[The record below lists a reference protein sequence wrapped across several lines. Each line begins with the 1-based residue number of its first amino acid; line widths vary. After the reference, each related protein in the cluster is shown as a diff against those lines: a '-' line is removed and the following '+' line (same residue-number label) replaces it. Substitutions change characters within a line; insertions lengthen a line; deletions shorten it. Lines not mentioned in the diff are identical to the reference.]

1 MPKNNDFQTF
11 EKLAKRYNSIS
22 GNREIIIESI
32 YDYFSTFEPSNGF
45 LNDLLKL
52 PIKGVSEVY
61 LNALTQTLLEVHF
74 PEMAKLKNTP
84 EPWV

>member
-1 MPKNNDFQTF
+1 VPKNNDFHTF

-32 YDYFSTFEPSNGF
+32 YDYFSTFEPSDGF

>member
-1 MPKNNDFQTF
+1 MPKNNDFQTLK
-11 EKLAKRYNSIS
+11 KLAEGYNSI
-22 GNREIIIESI
+22 NDKRETLIDSI
-32 YDYFSTFEPSNGF
+32 RDFDSTFEPSNGF

-84 EPWV
+84 ELWV

>member
-32 YDYFSTFEPSNGF
+32 YDYFSTFEPSDGF

>member
-1 MPKNNDFQTF
+1 MPKNNDFQTLK
-11 EKLAKRYNSIS
+11 KLAKRYNSIS

>member
-1 MPKNNDFQTF
+1 MPKNNDFHTF

-32 YDYFSTFEPSNGF
+32 RDFDSTFEPSDGF

-52 PIKGVSEVY
+52 PINGVSEVY

>member
-1 MPKNNDFQTF
+1 MPKNNDFHTF

-32 YDYFSTFEPSNGF
+32 YDYFSTFEPSDGF

>member
-1 MPKNNDFQTF
+1 VPKNNDFQTLK
-11 EKLAKRYNSIS
+11 KLAEGY
-22 GNREIIIESI
+22 
-32 YDYFSTFEPSNGF
+32 NGF

>member
-1 MPKNNDFQTF
+1 MPKNNDFHTF

>member
-1 MPKNNDFQTF
+1 MPKNNDFQTLK
-11 EKLAKRYNSIS
+11 KLAEGYNSI
-22 GNREIIIESI
+22 NDKRETLIDSI

>member
-1 MPKNNDFQTF
+1 VPKNNDFQTLK
-11 EKLAKRYNSIS
+11 KLAEGYNSI
-22 GNREIIIESI
+22 NDKRETLIDSI
-32 YDYFSTFEPSNGF
+32 RDFDSTFEPSNGF

-84 EPWV
+84 ELWV

>member
-32 YDYFSTFEPSNGF
+32 YDYFSTFEPSDGF

-52 PIKGVSEVY
+52 HIKGVSEVY

>member
-1 MPKNNDFQTF
+1 MPKNNDFQTLK
-11 EKLAKRYNSIS
+11 KLAEGYNSI
-22 GNREIIIESI
+22 NDKRETLIDSI
-32 YDYFSTFEPSNGF
+32 RDFDSTFEPSNGF

-74 PEMAKLKNTP
+74 PEMAKFKNTP
-84 EPWV
+84 EL

>member
-1 MPKNNDFQTF
+1 MPKNNDFHTF

-32 YDYFSTFEPSNGF
+32 YDYFSTFEPSDGF

-84 EPWV
+84 ELWV

>member
-1 MPKNNDFQTF
+1 MPKNNDFQTLK
-11 EKLAKRYNSIS
+11 KLAGGYNSI
-22 GNREIIIESI
+22 NDKRETLIDSI
-32 YDYFSTFEPSNGF
+32 RDFDSTFEPSNGF

>member
-1 MPKNNDFQTF
+1 MPKYNDFHTF

-22 GNREIIIESI
+22 GNKEIIIESI